1 MFYHLLVIWNK
12 KLTAGFCCVSFFY
25 HLTLAP
31 QLLALEE
38 HVMCFNAD
46 ILILGTANIASPI
59 VEYIPKEMPSTV
71 EIRLDS
77 EG

>member
-1 MFYHLLVIWNK
+1 
-12 KLTAGFCCVSFFY
+12 
-25 HLTLAP
+25 
-31 QLLALEE
+31 
-38 HVMCFNAD
+38 MCFNTD